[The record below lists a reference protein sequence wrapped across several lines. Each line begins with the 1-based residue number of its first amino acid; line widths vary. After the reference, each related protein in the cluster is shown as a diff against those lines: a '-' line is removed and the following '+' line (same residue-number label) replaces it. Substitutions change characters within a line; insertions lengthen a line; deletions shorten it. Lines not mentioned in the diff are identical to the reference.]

1 MAVKKG
7 GLGRGLNSLF
17 EENAAGEDSAVQLR
31 LSEIE
36 PNRDQP
42 RKDFDPAAL
51 QELSDSIRTHGVLQP
66 LLVRPMPGGG
76 YQIVAGERRWRASR
90 MAGLETVPAV
100 VRELSDSDAMQLA
113 LIENLQREDLNPVE
127 EALGYRALID
137 EFGFTQETVAE
148 KVGKSRPAVTNALR
162 LLGLGDDLLKL
173 VRQGEISAGHGR
185 AILSIEDPGQKQKA
199 VELAVRGASVRE
211 IERLA
216 RQGKTG
222 LRSKSAK
229 PKDGFYS
236 EVELAL
242 SAEIGRR
249 VKIIPGKDKGILQ
262 VEFYNKQELADM
274 VSRIAGE
281 KW

>member
-42 RKDFDPAAL
+42 RKDFDSAAL

-185 AILSIEDPGQKQKA
+185 AILSIGDPGQKQKA
-199 VELAVRGASVRE
+199 VELAVKGASVRE

-222 LRSKSAK
+222 LRSKTAK
-229 PKDGFYS
+229 SKDGFYS